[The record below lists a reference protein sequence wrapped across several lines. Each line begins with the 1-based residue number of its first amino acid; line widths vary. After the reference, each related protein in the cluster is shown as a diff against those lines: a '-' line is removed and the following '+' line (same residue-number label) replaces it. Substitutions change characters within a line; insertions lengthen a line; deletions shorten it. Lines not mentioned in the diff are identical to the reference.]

1 MFTRCIGRFF
11 HQLKFTR
18 LGFFF
23 FFFFFLHET
32 TLAVQ
37 RNETSSSSKSRMNE
51 VSGQIFQPVEN
62 SSGTVWPRSSA
73 GITLLY

>member
-1 MFTRCIGRFF
+1 MFTRCVGRFF

-23 FFFFFLHET
+23 FFFLHET
-32 TLAVQ
+32 TLTVQ
-37 RNETSSSSKSRMNE
+37 RNQTSSSSKSRMNE